1 MVNKIYLDTSV
12 ISALFDERTP
22 ERKLATE
29 QAWLKL
35 KDKNISDVYISELVL
50 EELQRSAE
58 PLKNLL
64 LSAVSTFNVLPAT
77 ENAKRLAGIYVK
89 HEIFPEKYFDD
100 ALHIAIAALNEIGI
114 LLSWNFTHLVKLKT
128 RRMVS
133 LVNAMESVFPVE
145 IVSPPEI

>member
-1 MVNKIYLDTSV
+1 MINKIYLDTSV

-22 ERKLATE
+22 ERKSATE

-35 KDKNISDVYISELVL
+35 KDKNISDVYISELVS
-50 EELQRSAE
+50 EELQRTIE
-58 PLKNLL
+58 PLKKSLL
-64 LSAVSTFNVLPAT
+64 FAVADFKILPIT
-77 ENAKRLAGIYVK
+77 ENAKNLAGIYVK
-89 HEIFPEKYFDD
+89 QGIFPEKYFDD
-100 ALHIAIAALNEIGI
+100 ALHVAIAALNEIGI

>member
-1 MVNKIYLDTSV
+1 MINKIYLDTSV

-22 ERKLATE
+22 ERKFATE

-35 KDKNISDVYISELVL
+35 NDKEISGVYISELVL
-50 EELQRSAE
+50 EELQRTAE
-58 PLKNLL
+58 PLKNSL
-64 LSAVSTFNVLPAT
+64 LSAVSNFNVLPAT
-77 ENAKRLAGIYVK
+77 EDAKRLAGIYIK
-89 HEIFPEKYFDD
+89 HGIFPEKYFDD
-100 ALHIAIAALNEIGI
+100 ALHVAIAALNEIGI

>member
-1 MVNKIYLDTSV
+1 VISKIYLDTSV
-12 ISALFDERTP
+12 VSALFDERTP
-22 ERKLATE
+22 ERKFATE
-29 QAWLKL
+29 QVWLKL
-35 KDKNISDVYISELVL
+35 KDKSISDVYISELVL
-50 EELQRSAE
+50 EELQRSVE
-58 PLKNLL
+58 PLKNSL
-64 LSAVSTFNVLPAT
+64 LSAVSSFNVLPAT
-77 ENAKRLAGIYVK
+77 ENAKRLASVYIK

>member
-1 MVNKIYLDTSV
+1 MINKIYLDTSV

-50 EELQRSAE
+50 EELQKAAE
-58 PLKNLL
+58 PLKNSL
-64 LSAVSTFNVLPAT
+64 LSAVSDFSVLPIM
-77 ENAKRLAGIYVK
+77 ENTKHLAGIYVK
-89 HEIFPEKYFDD
+89 QGIFPEKYFDD
-100 ALHIAIAALNEIGI
+100 ALHVAVASLNGIGI